1 MSTARTLRIVG
12 AGLVAAAAVTLSIAG
27 PAQAVDPGSGTT
39 VVALNTGQETTDARG
54 GAHGLFRYRIV
65 GDQLCYTLDVSG
77 LSAPAV
83 AAHIHLAP
91 RGVAG
96 NVVIPRV
103 VESATDFAVTTCVT
117 DADVPSVAEDP
128 SQYYVNVHT
137 STYPGGEVRGQL
149 H

>member
-1 MSTARTLRIVG
+1 MHTTRTLRIVG
-12 AGLVAAAAVTLSIAG
+12 AGLAAAAAVTLSIAG
-27 PAQAVDPGSGTT
+27 PAYAVDPGSGTT

-54 GAHGLFRYRIV
+54 GAHGLFSYRIV
-65 GDQLCYTLDVSG
+65 GDQLCYTLSVSG
-77 LSAPAV
+77 LSAPAA

-96 NVVIPRV
+96 NIVIPLV
-103 VESATDFAVTTCVT
+103 VQPETDFALTTCVT
-117 DADVPSVAEDP
+117 DADVPAVAEDP
-128 SQYYVNVHT
+128 SLYYVNVHT